1 MSEPIDKWLNTRLCE
16 IEKLLESKKLPRA
29 KRSVRSAVNDLK
41 RRLNAAKSG
50 NAELANKLF
59 YYAVFLR
66 GIYDFVKL
74 CELTKHTNNDVSS
87 KTVEKVWTTLC
98 DCQDRV
104 GYCTPNM
111 RGRML
116 ERINEQLNALQKNI
130 YDKFGPGLYVSPEII
145 SNGMI
150 CSICNQ
156 DNRSCEHISGR
167 LYNGTM
173 CVLSHNNPRLVASA
187 LTERPYD
194 RRCRIWP
201 WQVNNSG
208 FGEVLLTSFFRLDDF
223 AESDDWK

>member
-1 MSEPIDKWLNTRLCE
+1 MSEPVDKWLNIRLHE
-16 IEKLLESKKLPRA
+16 TEKLLESKKLRRA

-59 YYAVFLR
+59 YYAVFTR

-74 CELTKHTNNDVSS
+74 CELTKHTGNGVSP
-87 KTVEKVWTTLC
+87 KIVEKVWVTLC
-98 DCQDRV
+98 DCQARI

-116 ERINEQLNALQKNI
+116 ERINEQLNALQGNI
-130 YDKFGPGLYVSPEII
+130 YDEFGPGLYKSPEIL
-145 SNGMI
+145 SDGMI

-156 DNRSCEHISGR
+156 DNRSCEHITGR
-167 LYNGTM
+167 LYNGAM
-173 CVLSHNNPRLVASA
+173 CILSHKNPGLVASA
-187 LTERPYD
+187 FTERPYD

-201 WQVNNSG
+201 WQVNDSG
-208 FGEVLLTSFFRLDDF
+208 LSEVLLASFFRLDDF
-223 AESDDWK
+223 VETDDWK